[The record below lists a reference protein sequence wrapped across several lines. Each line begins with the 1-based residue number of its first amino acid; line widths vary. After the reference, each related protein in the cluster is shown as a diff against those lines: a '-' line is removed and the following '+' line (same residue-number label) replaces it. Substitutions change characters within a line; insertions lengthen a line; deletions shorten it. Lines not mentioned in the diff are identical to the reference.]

1 MKIYTTPKHHICDIT
16 VTTGIDGTTGT
27 VHYHI
32 QTADERILPNGT
44 AYITDVGRSGARDS
58 VLGLDKDASIARFTM
73 SPGEKKP
80 PFNVARGKSQLCAV
94 VLTINEE
101 TGLAEDIK
109 RLCVLQK

>member
-1 MKIYTTPKHHICDIT
+1 M
-16 VTTGIDGTTGT
+16 
-27 VHYHI
+27 
-32 QTADERILPNGT
+32 RFLPCGT

-73 SPGEKKP
+73 PAGEKKP

-94 VLTINEE
+94 VIKINAE